1 MVKHVQFMGKV
12 CTVLLSLKNEDVLM
26 TLVYKE
32 KFGLRKFGR
41 VAIYVLG

>member
-1 MVKHVQFMGKV
+1 MVKHVLFMGKV
-12 CTVLLSLKNEDVLM
+12 CTVSLSLKNEVLM

-32 KFGLRKFGR
+32 KFGLRRFGR